1 MAICYV
7 LIFAGITVEVISH
20 QQSNPNAVFFAGKMI
35 NGLAI
40 GALLATA
47 LTYIGEVSSKNRGWV
62 DVGRL
67 GEEIDSK
74 GPPMTL
80 PQVAPLALRGI
91 LLALSA
97 IAFTLGGIIIAVIIN
112 AYGNLPTAWAYKSCF
127 VAQYGVTGIMA
138 ISTFSSTER
147 ESPLRG
153 SAIRSSKV
161 DEWITPSLRLSLSLS
176 FSVWIF
182 MPESP
187 TWLISVGQDQKA
199 AHALKKLGDDTRQAE
214 MTMATIH
221 LTLER
226 AKQESAGATY
236 LDW

>member
-1 MAICYV
+1 
-7 LIFAGITVEVISH
+7 
-20 QQSNPNAVFFAGKMI
+20 
-35 NGLAI
+35 
-40 GALLATA
+40 
-47 LTYIGEVSSKNRGWV
+47 
-62 DVGRL
+62 
-67 GEEIDSK
+67 
-74 GPPMTL
+74 MTL

-147 ESPLRG
+147 EPSSG
-153 SAIRSSKV
+153 SAICSSKV
-161 DEWITPSLRLSLSLS
+161 DKWIHPLSSPSPSLSLSL
-176 FSVWIF
+176 SVWIF

-187 TWLISVGQDQKA
+187 TWLISVGRDQKA